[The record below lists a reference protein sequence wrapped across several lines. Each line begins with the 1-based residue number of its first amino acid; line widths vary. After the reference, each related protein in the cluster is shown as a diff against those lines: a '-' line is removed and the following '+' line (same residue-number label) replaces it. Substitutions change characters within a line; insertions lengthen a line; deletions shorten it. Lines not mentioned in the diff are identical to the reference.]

1 MIDGQARAIQL
12 IQNAKLLGNNFLD
25 LGLLNLKEIPGEIE
39 ELSEF
44 LEELNLGRSYA
55 TDEGIQYSKG
65 PRGLNTIS
73 VESLHGLANFNK
85 LTKLHLDGC
94 SVGDEGAKV
103 IAETLPQLVRLN
115 LNTCKI
121 GDQGLKATVS
131 KLKSLESLRLENNQ
145 ITDGGMSIFEVEES
159 PIKLL
164 VLLNN
169 KVTDQGVSF
178 LSHKFLPKLRTLD
191 LGINQLSDDGAT
203 FLAQNLKKLER
214 LSLSSN
220 KIGDEGTTSIGGNL
234 KSLTSLDLARNRVG
248 SKGAKA
254 IGKLKELRYLDLG
267 GNQVGDEGAEFLLQ
281 KTRNLKALLL
291 WGNQIGDVGAGH
303 IANRQIDLESLD
315 LSGNQITSDGA
326 TEIAKNLESLQSLKL
341 DRNQIGNEGAASIA
355 EHLTELRNLS
365 LEENQIDDEG
375 INALANPQ
383 SNFSTLFYLNLARN
397 DIIEVPAGI
406 TEIRH
411 LFRLNLRGNPVEN
424 IPPELIDNQDCLS
437 QLTAY
442 FDSLKSSGAQSPN
455 TVKVIFSGNGRVG
468 KSCLLD
474 ALQGR
479 PFDPAKNPTHAINID
494 FSQEENINLYY
505 WDFGGQ
511 HLYHGTHRLFFQT
524 RAVFLL
530 VWDAET
536 EGPPWSTD
544 YSLND
549 GSVIQSRNYPLTYWL
564 DYIRA
569 FGEDGPVIII
579 QSKSKVPG
587 HTSKLPDSANEIQA
601 QFGSIS
607 FESIDSQ
614 TGYGI
619 QSLKAK
625 IISAS
630 QSVLNSSP
638 IIPISWIRI
647 QNRIQ
652 ELASSPSQKTLE
664 LDEWYQIVRQE
675 GLDWNA
681 QQVLLEYLHDSGVVY
696 HRTGFF
702 QNKII
707 LDQAWMVEAVYTL
720 FDPEGVFSRLVRRGN
735 GIFTMGDLD
744 EPWNEYDE
752 HEKSELLRYIMA
764 AEVCYEKRQ
773 SSGSFKE
780 RTFVAP
786 GLMSEDQSTAVKNH
800 WREVNSA
807 LFIRYEHSFL
817 HEGVMQSFLV
827 RVGNE
832 EYAEENHMW
841 KYGAWITAKD
851 GSANALV
858 EANPNERS
866 VTIQV
871 AGTQPKLLLDQIS
884 NTFKRLGGDSLA
896 LELVSTDGINFVSL
910 TALKETVAKSEN
922 QQMQAQNGNW
932 VEINE
937 LGIFLDADSRA
948 VFQPPNLGIGNTGDP
963 SPSEAKEDF
972 LPKIEAAKGSNSSRA
987 KVALMNLIGEGNTEQ
1002 VLADL
1007 ISLGQKYEDDQLI
1020 REATFQSGRY
1030 NQLEKDRRN
1039 GVKSDEEYIRESNR
1053 IRQALITLTSEIPD
1067 EWELEQGRV
1076 K

>member
-1 MIDGQARAIQL
+1 MIDGQSRAIQL
-12 IQNAKLLGNNFLD
+12 IQHAKLTKKSFLD
-25 LGLLNLKEIPGEIE
+25 LGFLNLEEIPKEITQ
-39 ELSEF
+39 LSDF

-65 PRGLNTIS
+65 QGGLNTIS
-73 VESLHGLANFNK
+73 AESLQRLVNFNK

-94 SVGDEGAKV
+94 SVGDEGAMV
-103 IAETLPQLVRLN
+103 ISERLPQLIRLN

-121 GDQGLKATVS
+121 GDEGLKTIIS

-145 ITDGGMSIFEVEES
+145 ITDEGMSIFEVEER

-178 LSHKFLPKLRTLD
+178 LSHKTLPKLLTLD
-191 LGINQLSDDGAT
+191 LGLNQLSDDGAT

-214 LSLSSN
+214 LGLSTN
-220 KIGDEGTTSIGGNL
+220 KIRDDGAKSIGKNL
-234 KSLTSLDLARNRVG
+234 KELTRLDLAQNQV
-248 SKGAKA
+248 SHEGAKA
-254 IGKLKELRYLDLG
+254 IGKLRELRYLNLG
-267 GNQVGDEGAEFLLQ
+267 GNQVGDEGAEVLLRE
-281 KTRNLKALLL
+281 TENLKTLLL
-291 WGNQIGDVGAGH
+291 WGNQIGDVGARSITNG
-303 IANRQIDLESLD
+303 QIDLESLD

-326 TEIAKNLESLQSLKL
+326 TEIAEHLENLQSLKL

-355 EHLTELRNLS
+355 EYLTELKNLS
-365 LEENQIDDEG
+365 LDENQIEDEG
-375 INALANPQ
+375 VNALAHPQ
-383 SNFSTLFYLNLARN
+383 SNFSTLFYLSLARN
-397 DIIEVPAGI
+397 EITEVPEGI
-406 TEIRH
+406 TEVGH

-424 IPPELIDNQDCLS
+424 IPEELIDNQDCLS
-437 QLTAY
+437 QLRAY

-479 PFDPAKNPTHAINID
+479 SFNPAKNPTHAINIE
-494 FSQEENINLYY
+494 FSQAETPNLHY

-536 EGPPWSTD
+536 ESPPWFTD
-544 YSLND
+544 YPLHD
-549 GSVIQSRNYPLTYWL
+549 GSVIRSRNYPLAYWL

-569 FGEDGPVIII
+569 FGEDSPVIIV
-579 QSKSKVPG
+579 QSKSQLSGNTV
-587 HTSKLPDSANEIQA
+587 TLPDAANALQT
-601 QFGSIS
+601 QFGGIS

-619 QSLKAK
+619 PTLKAK

-630 QSVLNSSP
+630 QSVLSSSP
-638 IIPISWIRI
+638 LIPVSWVRI
-647 QNRIQ
+647 QDRIQ
-652 ELASSPSQKTLE
+652 KLPSSQKTLE

-681 QQVLLEYLHDSGVVY
+681 QQVLLEFFHDSGVVY

-720 FDPEGVFSRLVRRGN
+720 FDPTGAFSRLVKRGH
-735 GIFTMGDLD
+735 GIFTVSDLD
-744 EPWNEYDE
+744 EPWNEYEE
-752 HEKSELLRYIMA
+752 HEKSELLRYMMA

-773 SSGSFKE
+773 SNGPFKE

-786 GLMSEDQSTAVKNH
+786 GLMSEDQPTAVKNH

-841 KYGAWITAKD
+841 KYGAWITARD
-851 GSANALV
+851 GSADALV
-858 EANPNERS
+858 EANPDERS
-866 VTIQV
+866 ITIQV
-871 AGTQPKLLLDQIS
+871 AGTQPKLLLDQIR

-896 LELVSTDGINFVSL
+896 SEWVSTDGISYVSL
-910 TALKETVAKSEN
+910 KGLRDTVEKSGN
-922 QQMQAQNGNW
+922 QQVQAKGGNW
-932 VEINE
+932 VDINE
-937 LGIFLDADSRA
+937 LRVFLDTDSRF
-948 VFQPPNLGIGNTGDP
+948 VFQPPSLDVDNIDDS
-963 SPSEAKEDF
+963 SPSEAKEEF
-972 LPKIEAAKGSNSSRA
+972 LPKIEAAKDSSSSPA
-987 KVALMNLIGEGNTEQ
+987 KLALMNLIGDGNTEQ

-1007 ISLGQKYEDDQLI
+1007 ISLGKKYENYSSP
-1020 REATFQSGRY
+1020 RF
-1030 NQLEKDRRN
+1030 
-1039 GVKSDEEYIRESNR
+1039 SDHGLR
-1053 IRQALITLTSEIPD
+1053 
-1067 EWELEQGRV
+1067 
-1076 K
+1076 